1 MPSLQAVDVSCV
13 RRDRL
18 LFSNVNVSLNAG
30 DLIYLSGPN
39 GAGKTSLLRILVGFV
54 MPSSGDVTF
63 NQRSTQET
71 STQRELNQSLI
82 YIGHKS
88 AVNPHASAI
97 ENSQFWCE
105 QQGIEV
111 NQNLIFKVLTKLG
124 LVGLED
130 IPCGQLSAGQNRRVA
145 LARLWFKTSAKIWVL
160 DEPFTALDVS
170 GIRLIEEKISSFL
183 SSGGSVL
190 MTSHQPL
197 THITQ
202 WQDLRLEYLI

>member
-18 LFSNVNVSLNAG
+18 LFSNINVSLSAG

-39 GAGKTSLLRILVGFV
+39 GAGKTSLLRLLVGFV
-54 MPSSGDVTF
+54 EPSSGTVTF
-63 NQRSTQET
+63 EQASIQDQSVQRA
-71 STQRELNQSLI
+71 LNKALV

-88 AVNPHASAI
+88 AVNPYASAI

-105 QQGIEV
+105 QQGIEISLSTIM
-111 NQNLIFKVLTKLG
+111 NILTKLG

-145 LARLWFKTSAKIWVL
+145 LARLWFKTGAKFWIL
-160 DEPFTALDVS
+160 DEPFTALDVD
-170 GIRLIEEKISSFL
+170 GIKLVEEKISHFL
-183 SSGGSVL
+183 SSGGAVL
-190 MTSHQPL
+190 MTSHQVL
-197 THITQ
+197 SHITD
-202 WQDLRLEYLI
+202 WQELNLEYQI